1 MRSGDIAPVRSL
13 LDALVEAEKL
23 DQDEREEEVDRLLA
37 LARALPR
44 AGIVEAVTRAA
55 AGSMRRRRAGLDVLC
70 QHADAPEVQA
80 TFVEWLRVPDATAR
94 FALIQTIGLRRLAG
108 LAAELGRVIEG
119 DPDELCRDMA
129 LWAAGQLRAPECL
142 PVVLRLAA
150 ATRHQRPGTARLGAT
165 NPDWRL
171 LQVLT
176 AYGAPEG
183 RPFLEVAFSDVVRKP
198 GDRVQAAWGSGEARR
213 RSGVQLPAR
222 DARRSRRAHLALVH
236 PRPIVARSAS
246 HRRRPRVAA
255 RRGASRGRRGEA
267 PAQGRYRALISVSAS
282 NREKCSSDA

>member
-55 AGSMRRRRAGLDVLC
+55 AGSKHRRNAGIDVLC

-198 GDRVQAAWGSGEARR
+198 GDRVQAAWGLAKLGDAAAFSYLREMLDDPDVRTSHSFTPGQSWRAAQAIADVRGWPLGVGRAGVEEVKRR
-213 RSGVQLPAR
+213 LRA
-222 DARRSRRAHLALVH
+222 DAE
-236 PRPIVARSAS
+236 P
-246 HRRRPRVAA
+246 
-255 RRGASRGRRGEA
+255 
-267 PAQGRYRALISVSAS
+267 
-282 NREKCSSDA
+282 